1 MRATSSCRPASSRP
15 VDGQRDLVLIA
26 IAFLL
31 AFVAVV
37 VAVQSGASAVFSA
50 RDRTQSVNRRLT
62 LLNQGMSHDE
72 VYAALV
78 RKPTGPQGPSA
89 PVYDRFSMYCRQAG
103 LAMSPQRLALF
114 VILVALSLWLLG
126 LVLLSVAGG
135 GATVLNAFVS
145 LVGAIALSVVGAFL
159 WLNGRRNGRLRQ
171 IEEQLPLALDI
182 VTRALRAGHPVISA
196 VQLAAQEMGDPIG
209 SEFGL
214 IVDEVT
220 YGLEFKE
227 SLVNFARRTGSP
239 DAHYF
244 AVSVGIQSET
254 GGNLAEILTSLSTV
268 IRNRQSL
275 HLRVKAL
282 ASEGRMSA
290 TVLSVLPVLLVGF
303 LLLTQPTFYTSKF
316 SDPVFWPIVG
326 CVFVLYLIGQFM
338 IYRIVNFKY

>member
-1 MRATSSCRPASSRP
+1 
-15 VDGQRDLVLIA
+15 VLIA
-26 IAFLL
+26 IGFLL

-78 RKPTGPQGPSA
+78 RKPAGPQGAAA
-89 PVYDRFSMYCRQAG
+89 PVYGRFFLYCQQAG
-103 LAMSPQRLALF
+103 LALSPQRLALF
-114 VILVALSLWLLG
+114 VILAALLLWLLG
-126 LVLLSVAGG
+126 LLLLGLAG

-145 LVGAIALSVVGAFL
+145 LIGAVALSAVGAFL
-159 WLNGRRNGRLRQ
+159 WLSGRRNRRLRQ
-171 IEEQLPLALDI
+171 VEEQLPLALDI

-227 SLVNFARRTGSP
+227 ALTNFARRTGSP

-275 HLRVKAL
+275 HLRVRAL

-326 CVFVLYLIGQFM
+326 MVFALYLIGQFM